1 MEKSAPRPVGRAR
14 AEPGPAPDRRA
25 RRGNRT
31 LPGARV
37 LDHQADAVSKNKT
50 FVARLTYFR
59 GEKQEQFSIENETRA
74 TEVTRALEEAA
85 GGRLQVVTVDKKQRR
100 RNPAPPFTTSTLQQ
114 EASRKLGFT
123 AQRTM
128 RTAQQLYEGFDI
140 GGEVV
145 GLISYMRTDA
155 VNLAN
160 EAVAEIRATIQ
171 ERYGADNLPPEPIV
185 YKNRSKNAQ
194 EAHEAIRPT
203 SAARTPDSIK
213 DHLKPE
219 QHKLYELI
227 WKRTIACQMVPAL
240 LDTVAVDL
248 HPGATAAE
256 PMAVLRATGSTIVKP
271 GFMAV
276 YQEGADEKSEEEDE
290 GQTILPPLEVGEVVE
305 MSALRPEQHFTE
317 PPPRFSEA
325 SLVKTLEAFGI
336 GRPSTYASIIATLE
350 SREYV
355 IIDKR
360 RFFPTDV
367 GRVVNKFLSE
377 HFHQYVDYEFTAR
390 LEDDLDAISRGEKVW
405 QPVLK
410 DFWVE
415 FKAQVKDKET
425 VDRPGV
431 EMMEENC
438 PKCGKQLAKRLGRN
452 GYFIGCTGY
461 RNATT
466 PATSTKPPA
475 VSTSRRS
482 SRAGCARNAIPI
494 WSSSAGVTASSSAVP
509 VIPTASTWSRWKSRP
524 TPASNARSASR
535 ARCSSAS
542 RVMARF
548 LFLRPLSGLQVRLLE
563 PTDQGAVPEV
573 RLADPVHQDH
583 QAPRR

>member
-1 MEKSAPRPVGRAR
+1 MHLIVVESPAKAKTMSKYLGKDFTCLASYGHVRDLLPKQGAVDADNDFAMKYRLIEKNEKHVEAIVKAMKKADSLYLATD
-14 AEPGPAPDRRA
+14 PDREGEAISWHLLEILREREVLDDKPVHRVEFHEITKTAIQQAIQNPRAISVNLVNAQQA
-25 RRGNRT
+25 RRALDYLVGFNLSPLLWKKVRRG
-31 LPGARV
+31 LSAGRVQSPALRLIVEREEEIERFQAREYWTI
-37 LDHQADAVSKNKT
+37 QADAVSKNKT

-74 TEVTRALEEAA
+74 AEVTRALEEAA

-305 MSALRPEQHFTE
+305 MAALRPEQHFTE

-336 GRPSTYASIIATLE
+336 GRPSPYASI
-350 SREYV
+350 
-355 IIDKR
+355 
-360 RFFPTDV
+360 
-367 GRVVNKFLSE
+367 
-377 HFHQYVDYEFTAR
+377 
-390 LEDDLDAISRGEKVW
+390 
-405 QPVLK
+405 
-410 DFWVE
+410 
-415 FKAQVKDKET
+415 
-425 VDRPGV
+425 
-431 EMMEENC
+431 
-438 PKCGKQLAKRLGRN
+438 
-452 GYFIGCTGY
+452 
-461 RNATT
+461 
-466 PATSTKPPA
+466 
-475 VSTSRRS
+475 
-482 SRAGCARNAIPI
+482 
-494 WSSSAGVTASSSAVP
+494 
-509 VIPTASTWSRWKSRP
+509 
-524 TPASNARSASR
+524 
-535 ARCSSAS
+535 
-542 RVMARF
+542 
-548 LFLRPLSGLQVRLLE
+548 
-563 PTDQGAVPEV
+563 
-573 RLADPVHQDH
+573 
-583 QAPRR
+583 